1 MLKLLLF
8 IILDLNSC
16 LFWVISMQ
24 FAYIGFLS
32 LAAFQYVIWLP
43 STSMCY
49 FAEGEDGKKKNY
61 CWGAYLPVGVIIS
74 FACRNSVVV
83 PPPPLFFFFNF

>member
-49 FAEGEDGKKKNY
+49 FAEGEDGEKKKLLLR
-61 CWGAYLPVGVIIS
+61 CL
-74 FACRNSVVV
+74 FASRGDHQFCV
-83 PPPPLFFFFNF
+83 